1 MFLDLWIGQLTPQCL
16 PHGESAFLVRSLAM
30 SALAA
35 ARVSC
40 GVGCLAVGGGVE
52 N

>member
-16 PHGESAFLVRSLAM
+16 HRGEGAFLVRSLAM

-35 ARVSC
+35 AWVSC
-40 GVGCLAVGGGVE
+40 GVGCLAVGGGIE